1 MYPWEH
7 EFEHFVEFS
16 VYSFNED
23 HSFYSPLGFLVFN
36 RSDNAPVAQICL
48 NFHVLSFFF
57 IPGYSWKSDFAGG
70 SVTAANCNNQLA
82 ISVQQLSGNLIST
95 ESLSPFVL
103 V

>member
-23 HSFYSPLGFLVFN
+23 HSFYSPLVFWF
-36 RSDNAPVAQICL
+36 SIEVTMLQLPKICL